1 MNNITI
7 PDNISYR
14 DVSWLAEN
22 LELIVKDIA
31 ENKGTKIATG
41 GLEILL
47 ASAEMLRRQAITIER
62 FEDYTG
68 K

>member
-1 MNNITI
+1 MNITI

-14 DVSWLAEN
+14 EVAWLAEN

-31 ENKGTKIATG
+31 ETKGAKIASG

-47 ASAEMLRRQAITIER
+47 ASAEMLRRQALTIER
-62 FEDYTG
+62 YEDYTG